1 MAAPSARP
9 AGASSGTVRPG
20 PSPHW
25 WAVGLRS
32 IAAILFG
39 VGMILLPSHT
49 IASLVLL
56 FTAYVAA
63 DGVFT
68 IVAAVRAARRGQR
81 WWTMILEGT
90 TNLAVAGIVLI
101 WSALAVVPLVPLA
114 GVWAVA
120 TGALMLAAAR
130 RLPGAHGGWLLSL
143 AGALSAAWGVLVSTL
158 GPSSADDPRRLAWWL
173 IAYAFP
179 FGLLLLLVALRLQRR
194 SRESGTP
201 VD

>member
-1 MAAPSARP
+1 M
-9 AGASSGTVRPG
+9 GPG
-20 PSPHW
+20 LSRHW

-32 IAAILFG
+32 LVAILFG
-39 VGMILLPSHT
+39 VGILLLPPHT

-68 IVAAVRAARRGQR
+68 ILAAVRAARRGQR

-114 GVWAVA
+114 GAWAVA

-130 RLPGAHGGWLLSL
+130 RLVGAHGGWLLAL
-143 AGALSAAWGVLVSTL
+143 AGALSAAWGVLVSTV
-158 GPSSADDPRRLAWWL
+158 GPSSADDPRLLAWWL
-173 IAYAFP
+173 VAYAFP
-179 FGLLLLLVALRLQRR
+179 FGLLLLAVALRLRR
-194 SRESGTP
+194 RQQEEGLP
-201 VD
+201 PD

>member
-1 MAAPSARP
+1 M
-9 AGASSGTVRPG
+9 
-20 PSPHW
+20 
-25 WAVGLRS
+25 RS

-39 VGMILLPSHT
+39 VGMILLPSHA

-63 DGVFT
+63 DGIFAILV
-68 IVAAVRAARRGQR
+68 AVRAARRGQR

-90 TNLAVAGIVLI
+90 TNLAVAGVVLI
-101 WSALAVVPLVPLA
+101 WSALAVVPLVPLV
-114 GVWAVA
+114 GIWAVA

-158 GPSSADDPRRLAWWL
+158 GPSSADDPRLMAWWL

-194 SRESGTP
+194 RRESGIP
-201 VD
+201 AD